1 MNDIARFLDENLKVK
16 SWPSKKDFKTEI
28 LKYISTKF
36 EEGRFYKEKEVN
48 MIIED
53 WHTFGDYFLL
63 RRGLID
69 YKFLARTRDGSKY
82 WKEEVKNI
90 SDGES
95 TARGQKLPLLCAD
108 SDGCQLANLETAC
121 YY

>member
-16 SWPSKKDFKTEI
+16 SWPSKKDLKNEI
-28 LKYISTKF
+28 LNYISTKF
-36 EEGRFYKEKEVN
+36 EEGRFYTEKEVN
-48 MIIED
+48 MVIED

-82 WKEEVKNI
+82 WEVI
-90 SDGES
+90 FVAIYDGEN
-95 TARGQKLPLLCAD
+95 TMEYK
-108 SDGCQLANLETAC
+108 
-121 YY
+121 